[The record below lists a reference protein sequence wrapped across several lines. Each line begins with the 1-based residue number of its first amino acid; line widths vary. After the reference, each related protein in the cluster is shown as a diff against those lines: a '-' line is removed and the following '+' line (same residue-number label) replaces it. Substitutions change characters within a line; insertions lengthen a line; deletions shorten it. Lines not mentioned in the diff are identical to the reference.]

1 MNDVT
6 RVALIS
12 ASVGG
17 GHTAAARA
25 LEHAFAQKKLVVH
38 HIDALETSNRA
49 TRKLFRDGYF
59 ELVSE
64 APDLVS
70 WLGKRLDKPFEEQ
83 TRRERLMTRLSQM
96 MLHNLPGA
104 VREVR
109 PDIIVHTHFVPP
121 AVLSLSRTPIAPE
134 AIVITDYSAHGLWF
148 QSSVSR
154 YFVATPEIAARME
167 HAGVSQQRI
176 AITGIPIDHHYASLP
191 SQEDA
196 RATLN
201 LNPHKNV
208 LLLMASGLDE
218 DVLRELL
225 YHLGK
230 LRYPLQAVVAC
241 GRSEELIA
249 IGKEV
254 IADYDGLVSA
264 QVIGFTKEMPSYM
277 AAADILVGKPGGL
290 TTSEAL
296 AAGLPFGVVSP
307 YPIQEEANA
316 LFLLENGVGLAIDP
330 VSVLN
335 VKLKTFFES
344 DKRTVMRQRALDLA
358 RTQAA
363 NEVVTSLLERPINF
377 VRPVS

>member
-1 MNDVT
+1 MEVN
-6 RVALIS
+6 RVAIIS

-25 LEHAFAQKKLVVH
+25 LEHTFLQKNLVVH
-38 HIDALETSNRA
+38 HIDALETTNRA

-70 WLGKRLDKPFEEQ
+70 WLGKRFDKPFEEQ
-83 TRRERLMTRLSQM
+83 TRRERIMTRLSRM
-96 MLHNLPGA
+96 MLSNLPAA

-109 PDIIVHTHFVPP
+109 PDVIVHTHFVPP
-121 AVLSLSRTPIAPE
+121 AVLSLSRAPIAPE
-134 AIVITDYSAHGLWF
+134 AVVITDYSAHGLWF
-148 QSSVSR
+148 QPSVSR

-176 AITGIPIDHHYASLP
+176 AITGIPINHDYACLP
-191 SQEDA
+191 SREHA
-196 RATLN
+196 RASLN
-201 LNPHKNV
+201 LNPHKDV

-230 LRYPLQAVVAC
+230 LRYPLQAIVAC
-241 GRSEELIA
+241 GRSDELIA
-249 IGKEV
+249 IGKDA
-254 IADYDGLVSA
+254 IADYDGLVNA

-344 DKRTVMRQRALDLA
+344 DKRVIMRERALALA

-363 NEVVTSLLERPINF
+363 SDVVTSLLEQPIQRL
-377 VRPVS
+377 RPVS

>member
-1 MNDVT
+1 VNEVT
-6 RVALIS
+6 RVAIIS

-25 LEHAFAQKKLVVH
+25 LEDAFKKKNLVVH
-38 HIDALETSNRA
+38 HIDALETTNRA

-70 WLGKRLDKPFEEQ
+70 WLGKRFDKPFEEQ
-83 TRRERLMTRLSQM
+83 TRGERLMTGLSRM
-96 MLHNLPGA
+96 MLSNLPSV
-104 VREVR
+104 VRDVH
-109 PDIIVHTHFVPP
+109 PDVIVHTHFVPP
-121 AVLSLSRTPIAPE
+121 AVLSLSRAPIAPE
-134 AIVITDYSAHGLWF
+134 AVVITDYSAHGLWF
-148 QSSVSR
+148 QSGVSR

-167 HAGVSQQRI
+167 YAGVSKQRI
-176 AITGIPIDHHYASLP
+176 AITGIPINDDYGNLP
-191 SQEDA
+191 PQKNA
-196 RATLN
+196 RATLK
-201 LNPHKNV
+201 LSPHKDV

-230 LRYPLQAVVAC
+230 LRYPLQAIVAC
-241 GRSEELIA
+241 GRSEDLIA
-249 IGKEV
+249 IGKDA
-254 IADYDGLVSA
+254 IADYNGLVNA
-264 QVIGFTKEMPSYM
+264 QVIGFTNEMPTYM

-344 DKRTVMRQRALDLA
+344 NKRHVMRERALELA

-363 NEVVTSLLERPINF
+363 HDVVTSLLEQPIQRL
-377 VRPVS
+377 RPVV

>member
-1 MNDVT
+1 MNEVT
-6 RVALIS
+6 RVAIIS

-17 GHTAAARA
+17 GHTAAAKA
-25 LEHAFAQKKLVVH
+25 LEHAFLQKNLVVH
-38 HIDALETSNRA
+38 HIDALETTNRA

-83 TRRERLMTRLSQM
+83 TRRERIMTRLSRM
-96 MLHNLPGA
+96 MLGNLPKA
-104 VREVR
+104 VRDVR

-121 AVLSLSRTPIAPE
+121 AVLSLSRAPIAPE
-134 AIVITDYSAHGLWF
+134 AVVITDYSAHGLWF
-148 QSSVSR
+148 QPSVSR

-176 AITGIPIDHHYASLP
+176 AITGIPIDNHYACLP
-191 SQEDA
+191 SRDA
-196 RATLN
+196 ARESLN
-201 LNPHKNV
+201 LNLHKDV

-225 YHLGK
+225 HHLSK
-230 LRYPLQAVVAC
+230 LRYPLQTIVAC
-241 GRSEELIA
+241 GRSDELIA
-249 IGKEV
+249 IAKEA
-254 IADYDGLVSA
+254 IADYDGLVNA
-264 QVIGFTKEMPSYM
+264 QVIGFTHDMPTYM
-277 AAADILVGKPGGL
+277 AAANILVGKPGGL

-296 AAGLPFGVVSP
+296 AAGLPFGIVSP

-316 LFLLENGVGLAIDP
+316 LFLLENGVGLVIDP

-344 DKRTVMRQRALDLA
+344 DKHQVMHTRALELA
-358 RTQAA
+358 KTQAA
-363 NEVVTSLLERPINF
+363 SNVVTSLLEQPIKF
-377 VRPVS
+377 ARPVS